1 MGGTAYDPR
10 ARPRPTP
17 GLGPLGLAEP
27 LLLAGPVLMLLLL
40 LLEGP
45 LALEGPLGLAGPP
58 GLAGL
63 AGLAGPLTLVL
74 MGGGLPIAREKT
86 KVS

>member
-1 MGGTAYDPR
+1 MGEAVGGTAYDPR

-27 LLLAGPVLMLLLL
+27 LLLAGPVLMLLVL
-40 LLEGP
+40 LLEGR
-45 LALEGPLGLAGPP
+45 LALGGPLGLAGPP
-58 GLAGL
+58 
-63 AGLAGPLTLVL
+63 GLAGPLTLVL

>member
-58 GLAGL
+58 GLAG
-63 AGLAGPLTLVL
+63 PLTLVL